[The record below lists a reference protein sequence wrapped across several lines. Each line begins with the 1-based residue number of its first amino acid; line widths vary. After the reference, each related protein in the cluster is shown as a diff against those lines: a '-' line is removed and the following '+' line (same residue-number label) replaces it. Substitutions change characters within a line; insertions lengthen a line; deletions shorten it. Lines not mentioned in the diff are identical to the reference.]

1 MTGDDNNMR
10 VIFRADSSQM
20 VGSGHLM
27 RCLTLAKLMR
37 NCGSVDIY
45 FVCRDLKG
53 NIANIIKENDFKLI
67 MLSAA
72 EHNNDLSGYAAW
84 LTVSQEQDADETI
97 DAIRSISCD
106 FQADYIIV
114 DSYAIDE
121 IWEKKLRPYTKKI
134 FVIDDLAN
142 RKHACNYLLDQTYGI
157 EYSSKYDGLV
167 PPGCVQFLGTPYS
180 LLKPEYRKLR
190 KEIDLLR
197 QEIKN
202 ILVFFGGSDDTGET
216 VKFLE
221 ALKQKRY
228 EQYHFI
234 VIIGSGNP
242 QKNVIKTYCDEM
254 DKFHCQ
260 IDNMEYYIS
269 ISDIAFASAG
279 VNTWERCVLGLPSI
293 ITVTAENQ
301 QEIAAKM
308 REKNASVILGDF
320 EAVTSEDY
328 SRALSR
334 IDEIDISTMSK
345 NAAVLMEKNGIDE
358 LLKVIG
364 IGR

>member
-1 MTGDDNNMR
+1 MVIVFR
-10 VIFRADSSQM
+10 VDSSTIM
-20 VGSGHLM
+20 GSGHLM

-37 NCGSVDIY
+37 NYGDVDIR
-45 FVCRDLKG
+45 FICRDLEG
-53 NIANIIKENDFKLI
+53 NISSVVSDNDFNLI
-67 MLSAA
+67 MLPAA
-72 EHNNDLSGYAAW
+72 EYNTDLSSYAAW

-254 DKFHCQ
+254 DNVEFHCQ

-308 REKNASVILGDF
+308 REQNAAVILGDF

-328 SRALSR
+328 AEALR
-334 IDEIDISTMSK
+334 TIDEIDITSLSK
-345 NAAVLMEKNGIDE
+345 NAAKLMENDGMDE

-364 IGR
+364 VGI

>member
-1 MTGDDNNMR
+1 MVIVFR
-10 VIFRADSSQM
+10 VDSSTIM
-20 VGSGHLM
+20 GSGHLM

-37 NCGSVDIY
+37 NCGDVDIR
-45 FVCRDLKG
+45 FICRDLEG
-53 NIANIIKENDFKLI
+53 NISSVVSDNDFNLI
-67 MLSAA
+67 MLPAA
-72 EHNNDLSGYAAW
+72 EYNTDLSSYAAW

-97 DAIRSISCD
+97 DAIRSTSCD

-234 VIIGSGNP
+234 VIIGGGNP

-254 DKFHCQ
+254 DNVEFHCQ

-308 REKNASVILGDF
+308 REQNAAVILGDF

-328 SRALSR
+328 AEALR
-334 IDEIDISTMSK
+334 TIDEIHITSLSK
-345 NAAVLMEKNGIDE
+345 NAAKLMENDGIDE

-364 IGR
+364 VGI